1 MTVVST
7 PTSDAVARSAVF
19 GDALAK
25 LEAFA
30 VLLAGPATERGLLGP
45 REAPRLWER
54 HLLNCAGLSSLVNDG
69 DVVVDVGSG
78 AGLPGVVLAC
88 QRPDVQ
94 VVLVESLERRAAFL
108 SEAVAALELRNTVVR
123 RARAEELH
131 GKLEV
136 DVVTARAVAA
146 VDRLAAL
153 ALPLLRAGGRL
164 LALKGDRAQ
173 AELEVARPVL
183 TRLGARASSVV
194 EVGSEALGTRARV
207 VVVEAGQ
214 SRPSKKGRR

>member
-1 MTVVST
+1 MTVTAIST
-7 PTSDAVARSAVF
+7 DNLTSHEEVF
-19 GDALAK
+19 GDALPK

-45 REAPRLWER
+45 REVPRLWDR
-54 HLLNCAGLSSLVNDG
+54 HLLNCAGLSSLVSDG
-69 DVVVDVGSG
+69 EVVVDVGSG

-88 QRPDVQ
+88 QRPHVQ

-108 SEAVAALELRNTVVR
+108 SEVVESLDLRNAVVR

-136 DVVTARAVAA
+136 DAVTARAVAA

-153 ALPLLRAGGRL
+153 ALPLLHPGGRL

-183 TRLGARASSVV
+183 TRLGARSSSVV

-214 SRPSKKGRR
+214 SRQSKKGRR